1 MKYCVPYFKGF
12 QYINE
17 VDEIEIIF
25 HDNDLTFIE
34 RLINKEFNNRIIIRV
49 EDIQLFQENSRL
61 ALFQQLKLVHEVD
74 FKLKFEN
81 YNPEYDE
88 LFQEIKDSNIPFFFD
103 IKAGGLDVFYGLMEL
118 GVSDIYIVNELGFSL
133 GKLGPIAHAAG
144 ISIRV
149 FANFAQDSW
158 GINPGI
164 KSFFIRPE
172 DIQYYESYVDVVEF
186 MGELSSEFEV
196 YYKIYGIQNKW
207 EGNLDDLIIGLNTAE
222 PVDNKTMVP
231 EILPKTRLTCQKG
244 CLVGKK
250 CSLCELYLDVSKT
263 LSEKALYFD
272 YVLKS

>member
-1 MKYCVPYFKGF
+1 MRYCVPYFKGF

-103 IKAGGLDVFYGLMEL
+103 IKAGGLDVFYGLVDL
-118 GVSDIYIVNELGFSL
+118 GVSDIYVVNELGFSL
-133 GKLGPIAHAAG
+133 KQLGPVAHAAG
-144 ISIRV
+144 ISIRA

-172 DIQYYESYVDVVEF
+172 DIQYYEPYVDVVEF
-186 MGELSSEFEV
+186 MGELKSEFEV

-207 EGNLDDLIIGLNTAE
+207 EGNLDDLIIGLNTSE
-222 PVDNKTMVP
+222 PVDNKTIVP
-231 EILPKTRLTCQKG
+231 EILPRKRLMCQKG
-244 CLVGKK
+244 CLTGAS

-263 LSEKALYFD
+263 LSEKALYFE
-272 YVLKS
+272 YVLKP